1 MQNQQPGEKPHHIQS
16 ALIKNC
22 KTLILHNIP
31 HTNTPIYTINMS
43 RMQQK
48 CKTLQINAIIK
59 YVQLIDFKY
68 FTIDKTKCINSAYS
82 Y

>member
-1 MQNQQPGEKPHHIQS
+1 MQNQQPEEKPRHIQS

-22 KTLILHNIP
+22 KTLILHNIL

-43 RMQQK
+43 QMQQK
-48 CKTLQINAIIK
+48 CKALQINTIIK
-59 YVQLIDFKY
+59 HVYLIDFEY
-68 FTIDKTKCINSAYS
+68 FIIDKTKCIYSAYS